1 MAETVH
7 LFLKANGVDIKG
19 ESIQSSLGRQ
29 DSIECLYFEHAVQ
42 TARDAASGMASG
54 KRQYL
59 PIVIRKRIDKSSPLL
74 FKALV
79 DNQALSGSFKFY
91 RPNPAG
97 DGTTEQFYTIIFK
110 NGRLTS
116 LKQFVAETY
125 QPATANFPPL
135 EEVGISFNTIS
146 WTYTNGGIT
155 YEDNWN
161 PGRL

>member
-29 DSIECLYFEHAVQ
+29 DSIECLYFEHTVQ
-42 TARDAASGMASG
+42 SARDAGSGMPSG

-59 PIVIRKRIDKSSPLL
+59 PIIIRKRVDKSSPLL
-74 FKALV
+74 YKALV
-79 DNQALSGSFKFY
+79 ENQALSGTFKFY
-91 RPNPAG
+91 RPNPTG
-97 DGTTEQFYTIIFK
+97 DGTTEQFYTINFK

-125 QPATANFPPL
+125 QPTTANFPPL
-135 EEVGISFNTIS
+135 EEVGIIFNAIS
-146 WTYTNGGIT
+146 WTYTNGGVT
-155 YEDNWN
+155 FEDNWN
-161 PGRL
+161 TK